1 MRLVPEMSQS
11 REKSLVSIPMTLVM
25 VLNLNQ
31 RRSSLLNSLL
41 IVRLLLNL
49 PTLRHELLPKLQ
61 LRLLLIVLL
70 HLLALETSF

>member
-1 MRLVPEMSQS
+1 
-11 REKSLVSIPMTLVM
+11 MTPVM

-31 RRSSLLNSLL
+31 KRSSLLNSSL

-70 HLLALETSF
+70 HNLALETSF